1 MGPVWLGVQAA
12 IMLATAFAAVLTLSV
27 IELPSGAQEAVGGRL
42 RVLVVGLVT
51 WMVFRM
57 RRTAATLAARPRG
70 APARRGGARVAM
82 GAGALTSP
90 CPGPLA

>member
-42 RVLVVGLVT
+42 SVLVVGLVT

-57 RRTAATLAARPRG
+57 RRTAATLAACLRG
-70 APARRGGARVAM
+70 APARRACAARWSARWRW
-82 GAGALTSP
+82 A
-90 CPGPLA
+90 PGR

>member
-27 IELPSGAQEAVGGRL
+27 IELAQRRPGGGRL
-42 RVLVVGLVT
+42 SVLAVGLVT

-57 RRTAATLAARPRG
+57 RRTAATLAACLRG
-70 APARRGGARVAM
+70 APARRACAARWSARWRW
-82 GAGALTSP
+82 A
-90 CPGPLA
+90 PGR